1 MFCWR
6 CLCWDGSW
14 SSLNYGEKMIPVKL
28 HSTLK
33 ERVAHA
39 ITSREAAV
47 DVMKE
52 LQAHYGW
59 LTDEAV
65 AEAAELLGLTT
76 LQVEELATFY
86 EMIYRRP
93 VGKRV
98 IHVCD
103 SISCWSLG
111 SEPLLAHVADHLGVK
126 VGETTA
132 DGCFTLLPCCCLGNC
147 TEAPTMMIG
156 DAVYGRL
163 NPQTAVVFIEG
174 ERRAIEGGVR

>member
-1 MFCWR
+1 
-6 CLCWDGSW
+6 
-14 SSLNYGEKMIPVKL
+14 MITEQLKSELKL
-28 HSTLK
+28 
-33 ERVAHA
+33 RVARA
-39 ITSREAAV
+39 ITNREAAV
-47 DVMKE
+47 DVMKT

-65 AEAAELLGLTT
+65 MEAAELLGLSP

-93 VGKRV
+93 VGRKV

-111 SEPLLAHVADHLGVK
+111 GESLLEQIAGQLGIR

-132 DGCFTLLPCCCLGNC
+132 DNYFTLLPCCCLGNC
-147 TEAPTMMIG
+147 GQAPTLMIG
-156 DAVYGRL
+156 DRIYGKV
-163 NPQTAVVFIEG
+163 TAESASEILAG
-174 ERRAIEGGVR
+174 LRCHPGTL

>member
-1 MFCWR
+1 
-6 CLCWDGSW
+6 
-14 SSLNYGEKMIPVKL
+14 MIPESL
-28 HSTLK
+28 QSELK
-33 ERVAHA
+33 ARVAHA
-39 ITSREAAV
+39 FTPREAAV
-47 DVMKE
+47 DVMKA

-65 AEAAELLGLTT
+65 AEAAELLGLST

-103 SISCWSLG
+103 SISCWALEG
-111 SEPLLAHVADHLGVK
+111 ETLLEQIAEHLGIK
-126 VGETTA
+126 VGGTTA

-156 DAVYGRL
+156 DALYGRL
-163 NPQTAVVFIEG
+163 TPQTALACIEG
-174 ERRAIEGGVR
+174 ARRTIEGGLR